1 MSVVEE
7 KRKAQNEEQLSS
19 RCNINESDYK
29 SKLPPPP
36 DGGWGWFVVFGSFM
50 IHVIAD
56 GVTYSFGIFIEEFM
70 HYFGVGA
77 ITNRYGCRVATM
89 AGAVLA
95 TFGFAISSVMNSIP
109 ALYLTIGVCTGFGF
123 GLIYLPAIVS
133 VSMYFEKK
141 RAFATGIA
149 VCGSGL
155 GTFIMSPVTTTLIE
169 NYKWQGAILITS
181 GIIALC
187 FFFGL
192 LFKPL
197 KSLSNEEAD
206 CDKEKNI
213 ANFEEA
219 EKMLCLENG
228 APEICLNGEALRP
241 IEKQYQA
248 NSTRMALSHP
258 VISNLS
264 KSDNSDND
272 GDIIFYGDSKQNIV
286 LKRKDIF
293 YSGSLYNLREFRD
306 DPDGYSKNVTLQL
319 EESETVGNAFQEWL
333 KAFKKLVDF
342 SLLKDSIYIVFVV
355 SNFLTSIGF
364 NVPYVYTFDRAQNT
378 LKMPKEDASYL
389 ISIIGIANTIGR
401 IVLGYVSDKPWLN
414 TLYLYNTCLAIC
426 GLCLGLSNFCVTYTT
441 QAIYCAVFGVTSG
454 AYVGLTSVVLV
465 ELIGLDQLTHGFGL
479 LLLFQGIAS
488 VIGPPIIGGLKDWL
502 GTYDVGFYLAGFI
515 IFVSGVMLFILPWMQ
530 RRDKKKTKP
539 IVTNP

>member
-77 ITNRYGCRVATM
+77 SSVSFIASILVGITLGSGPIASVVTNRYGCRVATM

-272 GDIIFYGDSKQNIV
+272 GDIIFYGSHSKIYDKNRHVPRNKPHIRDSKQNIV

-488 VIGPPIIGGLKDWL
+488 VIGPPIIGG
-502 GTYDVGFYLAGFI
+502 
-515 IFVSGVMLFILPWMQ
+515 
-530 RRDKKKTKP
+530 
-539 IVTNP
+539 